1 METHPSTAP
10 AAGPLQRMQEAL
22 QQTVGSYREL
32 GSLPDARKLL
42 GAAAL
47 SYAGDRFNT
56 IALITLSFNLGD
68 GALGVGGMLALFSLP
83 RFLIQG
89 PAGALVDRYPG
100 PRLLV
105 VSQVLLA
112 VVAAAFALLA
122 VLPSIWLLYGLV
134 LTMGTLR
141 TVALPAF
148 ELQLMGIVPPER
160 RGTANAVHLL
170 MMTAGDFVGPLLGG
184 LILVWLGAV
193 PLFLLN
199 GLSFLVV
206 TVAIMRLRG
215 AQRSSTGGHTE
226 EEPAAQAARTGEG
239 YLTLLRRPDVALYTA
254 VTVFTSA
261 LVMAAMA
268 LFVVQA
274 INLGLGEGGVGV
286 FFAVIS
292 IGTAIGGTLAG
303 AGSYLG
309 PRAILIAAGAVVV
322 EALGLVLFGLAG
334 GLGLAI
340 VGLILFG
347 LTADLEEI
355 AMITYFQNRLPEHL
369 YGRFFS
375 LFLIAAG
382 AGGLIGP
389 IAGPLLAETWSVGI
403 ALTLLALPALALTV
417 VFALREGG
425 IQATMPVPS
434 SSTPEPEVVGFGL
447 FGVPSQSDLLPDAM
461 PGGRALAPRLHRLI

>member
-1 METHPSTAP
+1 
-10 AAGPLQRMQEAL
+10 
-22 QQTVGSYREL
+22 
-32 GSLPDARKLL
+32 
-42 GAAAL
+42 
-47 SYAGDRFNT
+47 
-56 IALITLSFNLGD
+56 
-68 GALGVGGMLALFSLP
+68 
-83 RFLIQG
+83 
-89 PAGALVDRYPG
+89 
-100 PRLLV
+100 
-105 VSQVLLA
+105 
-112 VVAAAFALLA
+112 
-122 VLPSIWLLYGLV
+122 
-134 LTMGTLR
+134 
-141 TVALPAF
+141 
-148 ELQLMGIVPPER
+148 
-160 RGTANAVHLL
+160 
-170 MMTAGDFVGPLLGG
+170 
-184 LILVWLGAV
+184 
-193 PLFLLN
+193 
-199 GLSFLVV
+199 
-206 TVAIMRLRG
+206 
-215 AQRSSTGGHTE
+215 
-226 EEPAAQAARTGEG
+226 GEG

-403 ALTLLALPALALTV
+403 ALPLLALPALALTV